1 MVKISSY
8 SYSWTGSNVSPD
20 VTAKEEAPDKLEPK
34 LEKLHGTMLQEFLIL
49 QAKRAQAETEQ
60 VKRALAVAEK
70 DRNRLYQE
78 NNELLV
84 QLESTREELGDLQQ
98 KYSNLREWA
107 AIMYA
112 NLLKEEVE
120 DARQSREFSCSCS
133 PMSLTTSRR
142 RQRGHARADEAVGHK
157 QQSGA
162 VGGGGA
168 CERTMGRNF
177 TGITCRGA
185 AVSPCRLVSG
195 IARGG
200 GGGGGRGSEDV
211 GGQGSQLGVG

>member
-1 MVKISSY
+1 M
-8 SYSWTGSNVSPD
+8 
-20 VTAKEEAPDKLEPK
+20 TAREEAPDKLEPK

-107 AIMYA
+107 AIMYT
-112 NLLKEEVE
+112 NLLKGEVE
-120 DARQSREFSCSCS
+120 DARQSRECSCSCS

-142 RQRGHARADEAVGHK
+142 RQR
-157 QQSGA
+157 
-162 VGGGGA
+162 
-168 CERTMGRNF
+168 
-177 TGITCRGA
+177 
-185 AVSPCRLVSG
+185 
-195 IARGG
+195 
-200 GGGGGRGSEDV
+200 
-211 GGQGSQLGVG
+211 

>member
-1 MVKISSY
+1 M
-8 SYSWTGSNVSPD
+8 
-20 VTAKEEAPDKLEPK
+20 TAREEAPDKLEPK

-120 DARQSREFSCSCS
+120 DARQPREFSCSCS

-142 RQRGHARADEAVGHK
+142 RQR
-157 QQSGA
+157 
-162 VGGGGA
+162 
-168 CERTMGRNF
+168 
-177 TGITCRGA
+177 
-185 AVSPCRLVSG
+185 
-195 IARGG
+195 
-200 GGGGGRGSEDV
+200 
-211 GGQGSQLGVG
+211 